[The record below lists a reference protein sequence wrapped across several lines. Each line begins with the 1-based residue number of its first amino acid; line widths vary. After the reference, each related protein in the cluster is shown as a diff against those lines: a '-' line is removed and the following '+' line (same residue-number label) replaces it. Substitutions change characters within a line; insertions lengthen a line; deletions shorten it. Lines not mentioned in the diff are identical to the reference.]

1 MSEIKSTFRSALD
14 RLKEFPGFLFTC
26 AGASYYEW
34 IETCCPDMFEEIRQF
49 VKEGRWVIVNGWYL
63 QPDCNIPCGESFAR
77 HALYSQRYYLEKFG
91 VMCDIGYNVDSFGH
105 SGMLP
110 QILKKS
116 GMDSYVFMRPGTHE
130 NPNIPELS
138 VWESADGSQVRCF
151 RISNYAINLPDHFDW
166 WHKHM
171 DEAAEK
177 AGMPLMVFYG
187 VGNHGGGP
195 TIALLNHI
203 EKMQKENPHLIY
215 SSPSHYAK
223 AMEKYDLP
231 IWKGD
236 LQIHAIGCYS
246 AMLEIKQWNRLA
258 ETSLLSAEKMGAVSN
273 MLLGTPQ
280 KKDKLQ
286 DAWKRV
292 MFNHFHDLMCGCS
305 IKEVYTDA
313 RASYGYAQN
322 IANDLNNLA
331 AQQISWNI
339 DTLGDANLPCNKDN
353 TFVLWGFADRGS
365 PIVLFNPMP
374 FPVEQVVTIAKHMTS
389 ITDSEGNEVMH
400 QRVRSTQTGNE
411 APWNTVFTAKL
422 PAMGYA
428 TYWAHMGDYTQK
440 DNDVLSIGEWNMSN
454 EHVSVEIDPETGFIK
469 SIKCLDTGRE
479 YLKDLGAVPI
489 IIEENHSDTW
499 GHGLFEYRDVIG
511 RFEFQ
516 KAEWMDRGPVR
527 ATLRL
532 YFTYGESLLEQDIIL
547 ERGGKFIDLRM
558 KLNWREKHKMLKLEF
573 PVNADNAT
581 LTAEIPYG
589 TINRPMDGTEK
600 PIQRWV
606 DVSNAEAGFAVVN
619 DSNYAVDVKDS
630 VIRMTV
636 LRSPIYADHFGREAN
651 MRDSSSIFTEQGE
664 REVRFRIIPHA
675 GDWRKA
681 EVLQHAYRLNTP
693 IYTIYETY
701 HKGKLPQ
708 CAAGIRISEPGII
721 ATVLKEAEDGGAY
734 ILRCHEAYGLDT
746 AGVSIELPQIGR
758 TFNAD
763 FGHYEIKTFRIPMD
777 AAQPIDEVN
786 LLEL

>member
-1 MSEIKSTFRSALD
+1 MLLHEQAFQLIGEGVVL
-14 RLKEFPGFLFTC
+14 LIFLIVLILIVGLILGIILVRRNKLVMPSVIIF
-26 AGASYYEW
+26 
-34 IETCCPDMFEEIRQF
+34 
-49 VKEGRWVIVNGWYL
+49 IVN
-63 QPDCNIPCGESFAR
+63 I
-77 HALYSQRYYLEKFG
+77 
-91 VMCDIGYNVDSFGH
+91 
-105 SGMLP
+105 
-110 QILKKS
+110 ILK
-116 GMDSYVFMRPGTHE
+116 
-130 NPNIPELS
+130 L
-138 VWESADGSQVRCF
+138 F
-151 RISNYAINLPDHFDW
+151 REH
-166 WHKHM
+166 
-171 DEAAEK
+171 
-177 AGMPLMVFYG
+177 YG
-187 VGNHGGGP
+187 G
-195 TIALLNHI
+195 
-203 EKMQKENPHLIY
+203 
-215 SSPSHYAK
+215 
-223 AMEKYDLP
+223 
-231 IWKGD
+231 
-236 LQIHAIGCYS
+236 
-246 AMLEIKQWNRLA
+246 
-258 ETSLLSAEKMGAVSN
+258 
-273 MLLGTPQ
+273 
-280 KKDKLQ
+280 
-286 DAWKRV
+286 
-292 MFNHFHDLMCGCS
+292 
-305 IKEVYTDA
+305 
-313 RASYGYAQN
+313 
-322 IANDLNNLA
+322 
-331 AQQISWNI
+331 QIS
-339 DTLGDANLPCNKDN
+339 
-353 TFVLWGFADRGS
+353 
-365 PIVLFNPMP
+365 
-374 FPVEQVVTIAKHMTS
+374 VT
-389 ITDSEGNEVMH
+389 G
-400 QRVRSTQTGNE
+400 VR
-411 APWNTVFTAKL
+411 
-422 PAMGYA
+422 
-428 TYWAHMGDYTQK
+428 QK

-681 EVLQHAYRLNTP
+681 EVVQHAYRLNTP

-708 CAAGIRISEPGII
+708 CAEGIRISESDII
-721 ATVLKEAEDGGAY
+721 ATALKEAEDGGAY
-734 ILRCHEAYGLDT
+734 ILRCHEAYGQDT

-758 TFNAD
+758 TFTAD
-763 FGHYEIKTFRIPMD
+763 FGHNEIKTFRIPMD
-777 AAQPIDEVN
+777 AAQPVDEVN
-786 LLEL
+786 LLEM